1 MLKGDLAAVP
11 PALLAEVDG
20 AASYAAHMDNDLPT
34 ALSLADEAIRLSR
47 EGNSTQALLH
57 GLWLRASAALAV
69 GDFAAV
75 RQYSNEALEI
85 CDRDNDRL
93 GRAGPLAN
101 LGFANLFGG
110 GTLAEARDRFE
121 KALPL
126 YRELGDLGS
135 LVVTVLT
142 PLSTT
147 VLRQGDLPAAERY
160 ALEAVEAS
168 SGTGWEAS
176 ALVIYGE
183 ALAERGD
190 LDAGDAAASR
200 ALRVALRAGH
210 ENWFRMA
217 LRHLAG
223 TAAVRGRL
231 EVAAALLGASSRN
244 MPSWGLDPAV
254 YGPLEERCREGL
266 GPDRFE
272 RLAERGAGLTHDHLI
287 DMVDARVEDK

>member
-1 MLKGDLAAVP
+1 MLEGDLTAVP
-11 PALLAEVDG
+11 RALLAEVQG
-20 AASYAAHMDNDLPT
+20 AASYAAHMENDLPT
-34 ALSLADEAIRLSR
+34 ALSLSEEVIRLAR
-47 EGNSTQALLH
+47 EGDNTQALLH

-69 GDFAAV
+69 GDFAAL

-85 CDRDNDRL
+85 CDRNDDRL

-101 LGFANLFGG
+101 LGFASLFGG

-121 KALPL
+121 EALPL

-176 ALVIYGE
+176 ALVIYGQS
-183 ALAERGD
+183 LAERGD
-190 LDAGDAAASR
+190 LEAADAAASR

-217 LRHLAG
+217 VRHLAG
-223 TAAVRGRL
+223 TAAIRGRL
-231 EVAAALLGASSRN
+231 EDTALLLGASRRN

-254 YGPLEERCREGL
+254 YGPLEERCRDEL
-266 GPDRFE
+266 GVDRFE
-272 RLAERGAGLTHDHLI
+272 RSPSRAPR
-287 DMVDARVEDK
+287 